1 MMRDTNNTS
10 YLCQLCLW
18 TPLLVAGGDASPT
31 ARPPPTGRRMGW
43 VAVGSQGGAEILKTA
58 VLTSGG
64 DAPGMNAAV
73 RAVARTAFARN
84 GEAVGIEIGYRGL
97 LEGRIHPL
105 GNRSV
110 GGILQ
115 RGGTVL
121 GTARSTE
128 FATPEGQEHAVRK
141 LAEAGV
147 EGLVVIGGEGSLTGA
162 LRLEEQGV
170 PVVGIPATIDNDV
183 WGTDIAIGVDTA
195 LNTALE
201 AIDRIKD
208 TASSHQRAHIV
219 EVMGRNCGYLALMS
233 AIAGGAEAAV
243 VPEFEPSPENLL
255 LFIKKA
261 FEQGKSHF
269 VVVVAEGAPVS
280 AEELD
285 EYVNGAEGTYDS
297 RLTVVG
303 HIQRGGIPT
312 ASDRILASRLGSA
325 AVEALADGESGMMVA
340 LRGPRVERVSLKEV
354 VGKGQPLD
362 PDLYRMAEILAEL
375 PE

>member
-1 MMRDTNNTS
+1 
-10 YLCQLCLW
+10 
-18 TPLLVAGGDASPT
+18 
-31 ARPPPTGRRMGW
+31 MGF
-43 VAVGSQGGAEILKTA
+43 VAVGSQGGVEILKTA

-84 GEAVGIEIGYRGL
+84 WEAVGIEIGYRGL

-219 EVMGRNCGYLALMS
+219 EVMGRHCGYLALMS
-233 AIAGGAEAAV
+233 AIAGGAEAV
-243 VPEFEPSPENLL
+243 LVPEFEARPEE
-255 LFIKKA
+255 IMRA
-261 FEQGKSHF
+261 FRRAWEQGKPHF
-269 VVVVAEGAPVS
+269 IVVAAEGAPLS
-280 AEELD
+280 AEQFH
-285 EYVNGAEGTYDS
+285 EYVNETGGGVES
-297 RLTVVG
+297 RITVLG
-303 HIQRGGIPT
+303 HVQRGGNPT
-312 ASDRILASRLGSA
+312 AFDRILASRMGTA
-325 AVEALADGESGMMVA
+325 AVKALSDGASGAMVGSSGRRME
-340 LRGPRVERVSLKEV
+340 LVPLNEV
-354 VGKGQPLD
+354 VGRSRPLD
-362 PDLYRMAEILAEL
+362 PDLYEMAEVLAGY
-375 PE
+375 PEETSYR